1 MLNAL
6 RVSLALVAVAAPQT
20 EADTSGSDVLG
31 HWEGRIHGLAL
42 DFDVDLEAADEA
54 GGLSGDVSIPAQG
67 ARDLPLESILLDGPQ
82 ITFVIAGIP
91 GDPSFRGTVSD
102 DGTTVTGTLTQGGAE
117 FPFQM
122 RRAIE
127 VAPPDT
133 GLEAFGPWMR
143 EAMEAWEVPGAAV
156 AIVRA
161 DTAALMEGYGVRELG
176 GDARVDADTL
186 FAIGSASKAFTTFTI
201 ATSIEAAEL
210 SWADKIEDLLPGFR
224 LDDPRASAELTL
236 RDVVTHRLGLPRHD
250 LTWYGRTDRTAAEI
264 VAGMRHLP
272 MNAELRETFQYNNL
286 GFLVA
291 GEVLRD
297 ATGLDWGELVRARI
311 LVPLGMRR
319 STTSGAPF
327 LADPNHATGHGDV
340 EDEVRVLPFRNID
353 VVAPAGGI
361 GSSVSEM
368 ARWVRLQLRNG
379 RFEGAELL
387 QRSTF
392 LELHT
397 PQTIVSSLPED
408 PMLGIAALA
417 HGWFVD
423 GYRGHLQI
431 HHGGHI
437 DGYSALVA
445 LFPQDDLGVVCLTNR
460 NGTPLPELAI
470 RRAADLAL
478 GLEPR
483 DWSGEA
489 LEKRDAG
496 SPDGGGEGEGDADET
511 PRIEDTTPS
520 HALEAYG
527 GDYVHPGYGTLSI
540 DVGGDEDAPA
550 LALRL
555 GELGGPLEHWHFD
568 TFRVPRAGEESTNPL
583 GGLLVR
589 YETNETGGVAALHVT
604 LEPALPPL
612 RFEAASD
619 PRLED
624 PDVLEAFVG
633 TFEFRGVAFVV
644 SMRPDGSLVA
654 DVAGQPTFTLVPGR
668 DDTFTIAEAE
678 GFSVKFRREDDGT
691 VSAVEL
697 RQPNGTFVARR
708 SDDDSA
714 GD

>member
-6 RVSLALVAVAAPQT
+6 HVSVALVAIAAPQ
-20 EADTSGSDVLG
+20 SDAELATLDVTG
-31 HWEGRIHGLAL
+31 KWEGRINGLAL
-42 DFDVDLEAADEA
+42 DFDVDLAAAE
-54 GGLSGDVSIPAQG
+54 GGALSGDLSIPAQG
-67 ARDLPLESILLDGPQ
+67 ARDLPLERIVLDGVE

-91 GDPSFRGTVSD
+91 GEPTFQGTVSD
-102 DGTTVTGTLTQGGAE
+102 DGTTVTGDLTQGGAE
-117 FPFQM
+117 FSFQM
-122 RRAIE
+122 RRAID
-127 VAPPDT
+127 VAAPDA

-156 AIVRA
+156 AIVRD
-161 DTAALMEGYGVRELG
+161 DTAVLLEGYGVRELG
-176 GDARVDADTL
+176 SDARVDADTL
-186 FAIGSASKAFTTFTI
+186 FEIGSSSKAFTTFTI
-201 ATSIEAAEL
+201 ATAIEAGEL
-210 SWADKIEDLLPGFR
+210 AWADKIEDLLPGFR

-250 LTWYGRTDRTAAEI
+250 LMWYGRTGRTTAEI
-264 VAGMRHLP
+264 IAGMRHLP
-272 MNAELRETFQYNNL
+272 LNAELRERFQYNNL
-286 GFLVA
+286 GFIVA
-291 GEVLRD
+291 GEVLRE
-297 ATGLDWGELVRARI
+297 ATGESWGDLVRARI
-311 LVPLGMRR
+311 FEPLGMRR

-327 LADPNHATGHGDV
+327 LADPNHATGHG
-340 EDEVRVLPFRNID
+340 ELADEVQVLPFRNID
-353 VVAPAGGI
+353 IVAPAGAI

-368 ARWVRLQLRNG
+368 ARWVRLHLRQG
-379 RFEGAELL
+379 RFDGAELVQHATL
-387 QRSTF
+387 V
-392 LELHT
+392 ELHT
-397 PQTIVSSLPED
+397 PQTIISSLPED

-423 GYRGHLQI
+423 GYRGHLRIQ
-431 HHGGHI
+431 HGGNI

-445 LFPQDDLGVVCLTNR
+445 FFPKDDVGVVCLTNR
-460 NGTPLPELAI
+460 NASALPELAI

-496 SPDGGGEGEGDADET
+496 STDDEDADET
-511 PRIEDTTPS
+511 PRVEGTTPS
-520 HALEAYG
+520 HPLGAYG
-527 GDYVHPGYGTLSI
+527 GDFVHPGYGTLSI
-540 DVGGDEDAPA
+540 DVGGTDDAPA
-550 LALRL
+550 LALRF

-568 TFRVPRAGEESTNPL
+568 TFRIPEAGEESTNPL

-619 PRLED
+619 PRLSD
-624 PDVLEAFVG
+624 PDVVKAFVG
-633 TFEFRGVAFVV
+633 TFEFRGLAFVV
-644 SMRPDGSLVA
+644 SQRPDGSLVA
-654 DVAGQPTFTLVPGR
+654 DVAGQPTYTLVPGR

-678 GFSVKFRREDDGT
+678 GFSVKFRREDDGS
-691 VSAVEL
+691 VPAVEL

-714 GD
+714 DE